1 VLNLYP
7 LGFMETTTST
17 RPTITSTALRYGL
30 LVGLASIVFSFI
42 LIATNQLG
50 NSLLGLVSLAIAIV
64 GIVLAQRDFRAR
76 NGGFMSYGEGL
87 GIGALLSLVSG
98 VLSSIFSFV
107 YRVID
112 PSAFDGAIE
121 QARAKME
128 AAGTMSDAQIDQAMT
143 MSQKFSTGPIGF
155 VVGIVGAVF
164 IGTLLSLVISAIL
177 KNAKPEFD

>member
-1 VLNLYP
+1 
-7 LGFMETTTST
+7 METTTST

-42 LIATNQLG
+42 LIVTNQIG
-50 NSLLGLVSLAIAIV
+50 NSLLGIVSLVIAIV
-64 GIVLAQRDFRAR
+64 GIVLAQRDFRTR

-87 GIGALLSLVSG
+87 GIGALLSLISG
-98 VLSSIFSFV
+98 LLGSTFSFV
-107 YRVID
+107 YRLID
-112 PSAFDGAIE
+112 PNMADQAME

-128 AAGTMSDAQIDQAMT
+128 AAGSMSDAQIDQAIA

-155 VVGIVGAVF
+155 VVGVVMSVLL
-164 IGTLLSLVISAIL
+164 GTILSLVISAIL